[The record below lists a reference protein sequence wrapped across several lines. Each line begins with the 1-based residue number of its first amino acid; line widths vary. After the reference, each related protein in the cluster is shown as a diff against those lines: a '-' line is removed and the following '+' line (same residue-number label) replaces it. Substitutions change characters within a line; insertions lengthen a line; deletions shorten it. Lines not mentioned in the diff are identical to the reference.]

1 MLGPIFSYA
10 YTGLWNGACCFEL
23 RHWRMMMA
31 QDLSRAEERRGTRR
45 LMLAGGVLAAFLL
58 VAVVLW
64 PLVVDNK
71 LGIGPGGA
79 DQSRTPDLTTSRG
92 TQVQR
97 AAESSEGKNNPA
109 GQEDGS
115 GARARQIRE
124 TSQPLQLTDEQR
136 QKVRQIIAK
145 ENAPKEQK
153 VDFELMIGT
162 AVPRQARLQ
171 DIPPEIT
178 QLMNGYWG
186 DQYLLAGDTMIIVD
200 HQSRRVVAIVP
211 GVA

>member
-1 MLGPIFSYA
+1 
-10 YTGLWNGACCFEL
+10 
-23 RHWRMMMA
+23 MA

-115 GARARQIRE
+115 GARAQQIRE